1 MSIQLS
7 RRDFMK
13 CSAVAVLAA
22 ASGTLLT
29 GCSGGGSGITYE
41 AGVPASANGITVT
54 LMRRSESDSPAFGSN
69 VGYDN
74 ILGIGDHQL
83 LDLTFEVKNTTDKP
97 IRIVEDPH
105 IRLGKL
111 IEAIGNCV
119 ESEDL
124 APLKAHLQTA
134 GTFMVQA
141 DGKQIPYLFYFEKDI
156 DNLFN
161 PADLAPNGDV
171 KVHLLCVAPLNW
183 KKININYKKLGLN
196 FVQSRN

>member
-54 LMRRSESDSPAFGSN
+54 LMRRNESDSPAFGSN

-83 LDLTFEVKNTTDKP
+83 LDLTFEVENTTDKP

-105 IRLGKL
+105 IRLGEL
-111 IEAIGNCV
+111 IVAIGNCV
-119 ESEDL
+119 KSEDL

-141 DGKQIPYLFYFEKDI
+141 DGKQIPYLFYFENDI
-156 DNLFN
+156 DNLF
-161 PADLAPNGDV
+161 AVLAPNGDV

>member
-54 LMRRSESDSPAFGSN
+54 LMRRNESDSPAFGSN

-196 FVQSRN
+196 FVQYRN